1 MVQSRLKRFL
11 LQFLLLII
19 FYFISRCIFTAINLK
34 EFEDVTYTGFLKVA
48 FYALRFDISAIL
60 SVNSFYIFLLFIPFR
75 PLRLLWWERANQV
88 IFIFLNSLA
97 FLFEFADWA
106 YFPYNKKRA
115 TADILDLI
123 SRKADF
129 LNLLPGLLVDFWFV
143 PVGAMLMLFAFIKIN
158 NKIVL
163 LTSPKPD
170 EKNNFWKSVFIFVC
184 VAIVS
189 IIGIRGGMQYVPIGI
204 RNVGECVDSK
214 YAAIVLNTPFS
225 IISSFQNARLE
236 EEVYYDRET
245 LKKYLN
251 TTKNYSEQDFKKKNV
266 VVVILE
272 SFSKE
277 FTGIGGMKSYT
288 PFLDSLMK
296 QSLVCTNAF
305 ANGNRSADG
314 IPAILAGIPTL
325 QEEPFTTNIYG
336 ANAITSMAN
345 LLSKKGYSSAF
356 YHGGSNGTMGF
367 DLFARNAGFQH
378 FKGRNEYPDKTDYDG
393 HWGIWDEPFL
403 QYAVDDISAS
413 LKEPFLASVF
423 TLSSHQPYKIPEKYK
438 GIFPKGDL
446 EIHETIGYADFALR
460 RFFASAKMQPWY
472 NNTLF
477 IVVADHCSPLS
488 NDDYYHYHQG
498 RFAIPIVYFSPG
510 DTSLKGTNEYL
521 TQQIDILPS
530 VMDYLDFT
538 DSFFAFGN
546 SVFSEAQYRYTVQHW
561 NGEILWTM
569 DNYFLHAWGKNPDG
583 FYDAIN
589 DKLNKTNL
597 LNSKDS
603 LAKQHFDYLRAFRQS
618 YNDAMIHNKLKLK

>member
-1 MVQSRLKRFL
+1 MIQSKLKRIL

-19 FYFISRCIFTAINLK
+19 FYFISRCILTAINLK
-34 EFEDVTYTGFLKVA
+34 EFEGLA
-48 FYALRFDISAIL
+48 FYEFLEISFYAFRFDISAIL
-60 SVNSFYIFLLFIPFR
+60 SVNCLYIFLLFVPFSI
-75 PLRLLWWERANQV
+75 LHSAKWERTNQA
-88 IFIFLNSLA
+88 IFIVLNSLA

-115 TADILDLI
+115 TADVLDLI

-143 PVGAMLMLFAFIKIN
+143 PVGAVLLLFVFIKIN
-158 NKIVL
+158 TRIVL
-163 LTSPKPD
+163 LTSPKAV
-170 EKNNFWKSVFIFVC
+170 EKNNFWKSVIIFVC
-184 VAIVS
+184 VIIIS
-189 IIGIRGGMQYVPIGI
+189 IIGIRGGIQYVPIGI

-214 YAAIVLNTPFS
+214 YAAIALNTPFS
-225 IISSFQNARLE
+225 IISSFQNERLE
-236 EEVYYDRET
+236 EEVYYDPGI

-251 TTKNYSEQDFKKKNV
+251 TSKNYSGQDFKKKNV
-266 VVVILE
+266 VVIILE

-314 IPAILAGIPTL
+314 IPAILAGIPSL
-325 QEEPFTTNIYG
+325 QEEPFTTNIYA
-336 ANAITSMAN
+336 ANEITSLAS
-345 LLSKKGYSSAF
+345 LLAKKGYSSAF

-367 DLFARNAGFQH
+367 DLFAGNAGFQH
-378 FKGRNEYPDKTDYDG
+378 FKGRNEYPDKADYDG

-403 QYAVDDISAS
+403 QYTVTDISTT

-423 TLSSHQPYKIPEKYK
+423 TLSSHQPYKTPEKYRGK
-438 GIFPKGDL
+438 FPKGDL
-446 EIHETIGYADFALR
+446 EIHETIGYADYALG
-460 RFFASAKMQPWY
+460 RFFASAKMQAWY

-477 IVVADHCSPLS
+477 IIVADHCSPLS

-510 DTSLKGTNEYL
+510 DTLLKGTNESL

-530 VMDYLDFT
+530 VMDYLHFT

-546 SVFSEAQYRYTVQHW
+546 SIFSQAQHRYTVQHW

-569 DNYFLHAWGKNPDG
+569 DNYFLHALGKNPDG
-583 FYDAIN
+583 FYDAIS

-597 LNSKDS
+597 IDSKDS
-603 LAKQHFDYLRAFRQS
+603 LAKQHFDYLKAFRQS